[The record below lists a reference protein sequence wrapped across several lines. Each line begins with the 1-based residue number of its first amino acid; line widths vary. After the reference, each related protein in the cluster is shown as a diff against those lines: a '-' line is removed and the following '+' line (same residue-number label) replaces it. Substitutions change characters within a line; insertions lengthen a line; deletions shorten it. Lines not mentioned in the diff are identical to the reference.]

1 MRRMN
6 FDGIIGLSV
15 GALALAAAAAC
26 DLDVVLPSEV
36 EEIDVQGTE
45 SLALLASSAHG
56 VFECA
61 FSQYVFLSGFVG
73 DEIFHSGSRGQ
84 LNAYDQRLPLEN
96 HGGYGG
102 QTCPGSQFGALYTPM
117 SQARFMNDDALRRAE
132 GVTEA
137 EVSGVTEIRA
147 LAASLAG
154 FSYVIFGEGFCS
166 AAFDEG
172 PELFQADIFA
182 LAVTRFTTA
191 IAAAE
196 AAQSTELRN
205 LAYVGR
211 ARANL
216 KAGNLAQAAS
226 DAREVDAG
234 FVFEVT
240 RSGADRDRWNAVY
253 HNNSELQEIQGH
265 PNFWNLEW
273 MGVVDPRPKV
283 NVTGGASR
291 LGAIVPE
298 VRMEKYTSTSSNI
311 ALAGHTEALLIIAE
325 AEGGQS
331 AVDQINTLHA
341 AAGLPPF
348 ASSDATEIMEHVWQE
363 RARELYLEGHRFGD
377 LRRLPTVPGV
387 RGFDEGPHLFIL
399 GRFYADLTCFPLPEQ
414 ERENNC
420 TIAGF
425 PCDS

>member
-1 MRRMN
+1 MRGMN

-15 GALALAAAAAC
+15 GALALVAAAAC
-26 DLDVVLPSEV
+26 DLDVILPAEV
-36 EEIDVQGTE
+36 EDSDIQGIE
-45 SLALLASSAHG
+45 SLALLATSAHG

-84 LNAYDQRLPLEN
+84 LNSYDQRLPLEN
-96 HGGYGG
+96 HGGYATN
-102 QTCPGSQFGALYTPM
+102 TCPGGQFGALYTPM
-117 SQARFMNDDALRRAE
+117 SQARWMADDVLRRAE

-137 EVSGVTEIRA
+137 DLSGVSEIRA

-154 FSYVIFGEGFCS
+154 YSYVIFGEGFCS
-166 AAFDEG
+166 GAFDEG
-172 PELFQADIFA
+172 PELFQADILA

-196 AAQSTELRN
+196 AAGSTELRN

-216 KAGNLAQAAS
+216 KAGNLPEAAS

-234 FVFEVT
+234 FVYDVT
-240 RSGADRDRWNAVY
+240 RSSSDTDRWNPVY
-253 HNNSELQEIQGH
+253 HLNAELQEVQGH
-265 PNFWNLEW
+265 PNFWNLDW
-273 MGVVDPRPKV
+273 QGVPDPRPKV

-291 LGAIVPE
+291 MGAVVPE
-298 VRMEKYTSTSSNI
+298 VLMQKYTSVADNI
-311 ALAGHTEALLIIAE
+311 ALARHTEALLIIAE

-348 ASSDATEIMEHVWQE
+348 ASSDPTEIMEHVWQE

-377 LRRLPTVPGV
+377 LRRLPQILGV
-387 RGFDEGPHLFIL
+387 RGFDEGPHLFIV
-399 GRFYADLTCFPLPEQ
+399 GRFYADLTCFPLPEV
-414 ERENNC
+414 ERENNPS
-420 TIAGF
+420 I
-425 PCDS
+425 PYP

>member
-1 MRRMN
+1 
-6 FDGIIGLSV
+6 
-15 GALALAAAAAC
+15 
-26 DLDVVLPSEV
+26 
-36 EEIDVQGTE
+36 
-45 SLALLASSAHG
+45 
-56 VFECA
+56 
-61 FSQYVFLSGFVG
+61 
-73 DEIFHSGSRGQ
+73 
-84 LNAYDQRLPLEN
+84 
-96 HGGYGG
+96 
-102 QTCPGSQFGALYTPM
+102 M

-283 NVTGGASR
+283 NVTGGCFKVGSDSAGGADGEVHLHLEQYRFGWAHRGAPDHCGSGRGPVGGRSNQHASR
-291 LGAIVPE
+291 GSGPSP
-298 VRMEKYTSTSSNI
+298 VR
-311 ALAGHTEALLIIAE
+311 
-325 AEGGQS
+325 
-331 AVDQINTLHA
+331 
-341 AAGLPPF
+341 
-348 ASSDATEIMEHVWQE
+348 
-363 RARELYLEGHRFGD
+363 
-377 LRRLPTVPGV
+377 
-387 RGFDEGPHLFIL
+387 
-399 GRFYADLTCFPLPEQ
+399 EQ
-414 ERENNC
+414 
-420 TIAGF
+420 
-425 PCDS
+425 